1 MTTVKIE
8 LPDTIFSNLHQT
20 AKALSKDIQLF
31 AAATWYNTGK
41 ISLPEAVEITGL
53 TYQEFVRTL
62 SRLHM
67 SPFKNTTQKKV
78 LSKIERE
85 HHAKEMMKFAGSWS
99 DMPDEEFED
108 FMQDIENRRKS
119 VYTQVHNYETFND

>member
-1 MTTVKIE
+1 MFT
-8 LPDTIFSNLHQT
+8 
-20 AKALSKDIQLF
+20 
-31 AAATWYNTGK
+31 
-41 ISLPEAVEITGL
+41 
-53 TYQEFVRTL
+53 
-62 SRLHM
+62 
-67 SPFKNTTQKKV
+67 V

-99 DMPDEEFED
+99 DMPDDEFED